1 MAAVAQ
7 RPDIAK
13 MRSDLISIMGEA
25 REALYWQNVTQFLE
39 HRLPKREYER
49 RIRGILG
56 SGKQGISA
64 HNALLLAIFRSACSS
79 EPPSIPVRQVVS
91 LLRPAGLA
99 GKDDAQQPAE
109 KPEPTPSQKKRKR
122 ASESDKSS
130 AGDASRRHQQLE
142 EAVKMHERNETKVE
156 VKAEPAAGKKSGASK
171 GKKQKKQDTSK
182 NDAAGSSMPA
192 KATPA
197 AAATTAASAAAA
209 SAAALAQQQQQM
221 QQQQSQKQQHQ
232 LQQQQ
237 HQLQHQQQQH
247 QQQQEQQRL
256 KEAAASLMQKARAMG
271 AASATVKKEIN
282 LATAMQ
288 DRPDLRKR
296 RAEAIKRR
304 IKSQQRDADRGKS
317 KDKDESIPSTMAF
330 NRPIVSPPGV
340 PFCIS
345 ASLAAPLPPPTTA
358 ASALRSLPYP
368 TTSCAR
374 LPAPLLT
381 PAGMLRFLAQQ
392 QQHKQAKEQQQQQR
406 QQIHQQQQP
415 PQQPSKSSSKKAAA
429 LAAAAAA
436 AAAAASPASITAP
449 PPSLAGSAGATGAVT
464 AAPPSLP
471 PSAAAE
477 VAAIPS
483 VRALQRHMQKLVGGG
498 GGGQESE
505 GMRVTEE
512 AAAGVQKG
520 VIELLIGLLRRQMV
534 RAGER
539 GGCESCS
546 RARGEGEAEAG
557 GEGSVPHPHVGRGNE
572 GR

>member
-209 SAAALAQQQQQM
+209 SATALAQQQ

-237 HQLQHQQQQH
+237 HQLQQQHHQQH

-368 TTSCAR
+368 TTSYAR

-392 QQHKQAKEQQQQQR
+392 QQHKQMKEQQQQQQR

-498 GGGQESE
+498 GGGKESE

-512 AAAGVQKG
+512 AAAMVQKG
-520 VIELLIGLLRRQMV
+520 VIELLTGLLRRQIV

-557 GEGSVPHPHVGRGNE
+557 GEGSVPHPHVGRGSE